1 MLKSNKERIWVSVKQ
16 WKELDDKDE
25 KNYCLQKD
33 VIDSVIKA
41 EETEGRTVKF
51 AVSKNSV
58 DRDNDTIKQTG
69 WTLDNFKKNPV
80 VPFGHNYKDLP
91 VAKSLTI
98 DIVKNQ
104 LVSVAEFVSKEIY
117 PFADTVYQMIKG
129 GFLNATS
136 VGFKALAYEQNDER
150 GGYDFLKQEL
160 LEYSVVPI
168 PSNPDALVQ
177 ARDAGI
183 DTALLKEWA
192 ESVLDSFGDNAAKG
206 LTITKAELEEMFKT
220 MSAPQ
225 FYIPQLL
232 GSSGVESETAKLLRE
247 VYSVKTTTSDN
258 TTGTPEITDATPE
271 PVAVKDVPAE
281 EPAASEAKDVTEEVT
296 EEPKD
301 EAPDYLKLLSQEL
314 ILRGFEVK
322 RDDVEIVK
330 DEKVLEGKN
339 FSAYS
344 DDQIFDFMLRQIGT
358 TDTTFTIKDEVFD
371 YELTELENKENQLTE
386 DSFKETKEVPPVVE
400 KLNPV
405 VMDSFMPKSFEAIA
419 AQLRSS
425 SRNYLTGNGK
435 SCEEGR
441 EFPVLLATFQRS
453 ALFAVIGYNRSYD
466 EDPTYEGKWRMNGQ
480 LGVPEWVGEPKEVEV
495 NVSMSIIDAVTDGKA
510 ASYKETKA
518 EPEVEPKEV
527 EPKEVESTEVKD
539 EDVMIEFDEEPTE
552 KAVDKAI
559 DNKLS
564 SMSQTIADAIALG
577 VRQAQGKLD

>member
-58 DRDNDTIKQTG
+58 DRDNDTIKQAG

-91 VAKSLTI
+91 IAKSLTI
-98 DIVKNQ
+98 DIIKNQ

-183 DTALLKEWA
+183 DTVLLKEWA
-192 ESVLDSFGDNAAKG
+192 ESILDSFGENAAKG
-206 LTITKAELEEMFKT
+206 LMITKAELEEMFKT

-225 FYIPQLL
+225 FYIPQVI

-247 VYSVKTTTSDN
+247 VFSVKT
-258 TTGTPEITDATPE
+258 TDATPE
-271 PVAVKDVPAE
+271 PVEAKDVTT
-281 EPAASEAKDVTEEVT
+281 EAKDVTEKVIEEPKEDAT
-296 EEPKD
+296 EEPK
-301 EAPDYLKLLSQEL
+301 EEVTDYLKLLSQEL

-330 DEKVLEGKN
+330 DEKVLEGKD

-358 TDTTFTIKDEVFD
+358 TGTTFTIKDEVFD
-371 YELTELENKENQLTE
+371 YELTELENKEDQLTE
-386 DSFKETKEVPPVVE
+386 DSFKEVKDAPSTVE

-405 VMDSFMPKSFEAIA
+405 VMSSFMPKSFEAIA
-419 AQLRSS
+419 AQLRAST
-425 SRNYLTGNGK
+425 RNYLTGNGK
-435 SCEEGR
+435 SCEPGS
-441 EFPVLLATFQRS
+441 EFPVLLATFQRT
-453 ALFAVIGYNRSYD
+453 ALFAVIGYDRSFD
-466 EDPTYEGKWRMNGQ
+466 EDPTYEGRWRMNGH

-495 NVSMSIIDAVTDGKA
+495 TVSMAVVDAATGGKA
-510 ASYKETKA
+510 ASYKETKT
-518 EPEVEPKEV
+518 EPEAEPKEV
-527 EPKEVESTEVKD
+527 EPKEESEESKEVKND
-539 EDVMIEFDEEPTE
+539 DVMIELDEEPTN
-552 KAVDKAI
+552 KTVDDAI

-564 SMSQTIADAIALG
+564 SMGQTITDAIALG
-577 VRQAQGKLD
+577 LRQAQGKLD